1 MFDRTVLLTLLL
13 SAAPLVAEPPA
24 VTTLTPS
31 GGARGSSVAVVAAG
45 TFDTWPVQVWSSSPG
60 VTAKAEKDKGK
71 FAVAVAADAPLGV
84 TWLRF
89 HDATGASQ
97 LRPFVVG
104 GLLEVN
110 ETEPNDDA
118 KTAPAVAMPA
128 VVNGVLSK
136 AGDVD
141 CFTVKLKKGET
152 LVASLDANRTLR
164 APMDAVLQILS
175 ADGTVLEQNHDA
187 RGLDPEA
194 TYTAPADGT
203 FVVRLF
209 AFPSQPDSS
218 IRHFGSPACVY
229 RLTVTAGEFVDFVT
243 PLAVERETE
252 ATLSLHG
259 WNLKA
264 KTAKLGKADE
274 WFGVAH
280 PFAVAREPHPCFD
293 LTAGSDKPLSPPFTA
308 TGRVGTAATASIVPF
323 AGTAKQ
329 ALAIR
334 LDSATLGLS
343 LTPVLKVTDAA
354 GKQLLRAEPAALGG
368 AVDASFTPP
377 ATGTFHVE
385 VRDLY
390 NSAGPR
396 HAYRLRVTP
405 VVPDVAAKVAAD
417 RFTVTAGTPL
427 DIPITVTRTGGFT
440 GEVVPFADGL
450 PDGMT
455 ATPAPPPAKP
465 DPNTVVLR
473 LTATKVGGG
482 SIRVGVAK
490 KGDDTFRRTAVA
502 AVPDFGRTTA
512 DVWLT
517 AKPAAEK
524 K

>member
-1 MFDRTVLLTLLL
+1 MLARTLFLSLLL
-13 SAAPLVAEPPA
+13 APSAVAAPPA

-31 GGARGSSVAVVAAG
+31 GGARGTTVAVTATG
-45 TFDTWPVQVWSSSPG
+45 TFDTWPVKVWSSSPG

-71 FAVAVAADAPLGV
+71 LAVAIAADAPLGV
-84 TWLRF
+84 GWLRF
-89 HDATGASQ
+89 HDDTGASQ

-104 GLLEVN
+104 GLPEVN

-141 CFTVKLKKGET
+141 CFAVKLKKGET
-152 LVASLDANRTLR
+152 LVASLDAHRTLR
-164 APMDAVLQILS
+164 APMDAVLQILA

-187 RGLDPEA
+187 RGLDPEVA
-194 TYTAPADGT
+194 YTAPADGT

-209 AFPSQPDSS
+209 AFPSQPDST

-243 PLAVERETE
+243 PLAAERENETPI
-252 ATLSLHG
+252 SLHG
-259 WNLKA
+259 RNLKA
-264 KTAKLGKADE
+264 KTAKLGKLDA

-293 LTAGSDKPLSPPFTA
+293 LTTASDKSLSPPFTA
-308 TGRVGTAATASIVPF
+308 TGRVGTRGTASVVSVAAT
-323 AGTAKQ
+323 KQ

-354 GKQLLRAEPAALGG
+354 GKQLLRAEPVVLGG
-368 AVDASFTPP
+368 PINASFTPP
-377 ATGTFHVE
+377 AAGTFRVE

-396 HAYRLRVTP
+396 HVYRLRVTP
-405 VVPDVAAKVAAD
+405 IVPDVDAKVAAD
-417 RFTVTAGTPL
+417 RFSVTAGTPL
-427 DIPITVTRTGGFT
+427 DIPITVTRKGGFT
-440 GEVVPFADGL
+440 GELVPFADGL
-450 PDGMT
+450 PDGVT

-473 LTATKVGGG
+473 LTATKADSG
-482 SIRVGVAK
+482 SIRVGVTK
-490 KGDDTFRRTAVA
+490 KGDDTFRRTSVA
-502 AVPDFGRTTA
+502 AVPEFDRTTA

-517 AKPAAEK
+517 TKAAEK